1 MGFRM
6 WGACLKGLGRVF
18 MGGFRMWGVMEF
30 GSGLRSRL
38 ERPIECPKSRKLS
51 MVGSVRTGSNLQS
64 MSSTSAKE
72 VMQGPA

>member
-1 MGFRM
+1 
-6 WGACLKGLGRVF
+6 
-18 MGGFRMWGVMEF
+18 MWGVMEF

-38 ERPIECPKSRKLS
+38 ARPIECPKSRKLS